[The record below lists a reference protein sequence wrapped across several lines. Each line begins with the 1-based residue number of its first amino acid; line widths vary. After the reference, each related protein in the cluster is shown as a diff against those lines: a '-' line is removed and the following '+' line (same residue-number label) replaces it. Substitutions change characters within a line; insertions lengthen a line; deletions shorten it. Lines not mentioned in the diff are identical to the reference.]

1 MSQSEHADSS
11 STLGQSK
18 YISMA
23 VDFTEIETEEWVKH
37 TLTLATIL
45 LTASGLLYSWR
56 KDRQLR
62 RTELADKIRAEAAKI
77 LGALERWREA
87 SMLPFIEIQPTILK
101 TVDKLFENRPTEI
114 QPKILTMTTV
124 EKRNEHTVV
133 VGALNILR
141 KEINQIRSSAKKT
154 LVDENVTA
162 AYTGLYA
169 YCPLIRLAFV
179 QTMQNLIRMESGL
192 HEALLTGAE
201 EAIDSFCKKEKHN
214 GETFFILKQCTS
226 AKVREKLRETVS
238 SVESSYVA
246 GLDKII
252 SPFILGSQSI
262 ILDKDDALLDAKNRD
277 KPFFFICPVS
287 GDMRVAIMKKG
298 VATSI
303 NPNPFALENN
313 P

>member
-1 MSQSEHADSS
+1 
-11 STLGQSK
+11 
-18 YISMA
+18 MA
-23 VDFTEIETEEWVKH
+23 VDFTEIETEEWIKH
-37 TLTLATIL
+37 ALTLATVL
-45 LTASGLLYSWR
+45 LTASGLLFAWWKDR
-56 KDRQLR
+56 QDRGKDRQLR

-87 SMLPFIEIQPTILK
+87 SMLPFSEIQSTMV
-101 TVDKLFENRPTEI
+101 TSVDKLFENRPTEI

-141 KEINQIRSSAKKT
+141 KEISEIRFSAKKT
-154 LVDENVTA
+154 VFEENVTA

-179 QTMQNLIRMESGL
+179 ETVKSLIRTEREF
-192 HEALLTGAE
+192 HKKLLTHAE
-201 EAIDSFCKKEKHN
+201 KAIDSYCNKEKHN
-214 GETFFILKQCTS
+214 KETFLILKDYPS
-226 AKVREKLRETVS
+226 VDVRRKLRETVS
-238 SVESSYVA
+238 TVESEYAA
-246 GLDKII
+246 GLDSII
-252 SPFILGSQSI
+252 APFILGSQSI